1 MQPCPVLAAEKL
13 SQSGQGQSN
22 DPPVRLC
29 RQLLRRRAETPALLG
44 IEETG
49 AMPNKTFFP
58 SETAT
63 RLTKAGR
70 PTSESSVRRWCS
82 QGFGIRLMGRWRIP
96 ETRVAELERKLRAAG
111 NRHEVPTCKV

>member
-1 MQPCPVLAAEKL
+1 MQPCPILAAEKL

-44 IEETG
+44 KQEIG
-49 AMPNKTFFP
+49 AMQNKTISP

-63 RLTKAGR
+63 RLTKAGS
-70 PTSESSVRRWCS
+70 PTTESSVRRWCS

-96 ETRVAELERKLRAAG
+96 ETRVADLERKLLAAG
-111 NRHEVPTCKV
+111 NSHEVPTCKL